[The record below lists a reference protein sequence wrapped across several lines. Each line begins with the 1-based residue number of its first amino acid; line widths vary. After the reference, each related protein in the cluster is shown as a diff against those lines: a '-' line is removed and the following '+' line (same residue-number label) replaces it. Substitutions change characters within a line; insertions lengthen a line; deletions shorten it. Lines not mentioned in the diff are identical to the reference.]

1 MSNLKLSSE
10 QQFFIDTVLKGHNVL
25 VEACIGSGKTTA
37 IQSLCNMLPPTKSVL
52 YLTYNRLLKYDAK
65 EKIKN
70 FNVTV
75 TNYHGFVYPY
85 LKKANISS
93 GYSDS
98 IKKFV
103 DNRLKIKHYDILII
117 DEYQDIEK
125 DFAELLEYIKSTN
138 NNIQIVM
145 VGDMSQKIYD
155 KTSLNVE
162 QWVKT
167 FLDDYKIIEF
177 TQCFRLQPK
186 LAKTLGSIW
195 EKKID
200 GVNNNC
206 IVEYMDVREVIDYL
220 SQQSPG
226 DVLCLGKREGNV
238 AITLN
243 SLEKSYPKVYNKN
256 TVYASIRDSDSNS
269 SLNIT
274 NKNVAIFTTFD
285 GCKGMERPICVVFD
299 WDKSYWNTRSV
310 QPNMNLSILKNIF
323 CVAAS
328 RGKDRIIFVKSR
340 TELLKEEDFSK
351 LIQVNKLK
359 KTNISEMFEFKYVE
373 EVQKCYD
380 MLEIEPI
387 ETDRSDINI
396 KSNDGLI
403 DLSPCIGI
411 YQEVMYFNK
420 YNIDDTLKH
429 LYLQKYE
436 KIYKSSVKDIK
447 KAVVNEMNQSVK
459 LTIGEKILVAVSLE
473 TYQNRY
479 IDQVV
484 YPFVKE
490 DKKLQLFERL
500 STQFT
505 QDEIVQKECNFYI
518 KDIQVNGRC
527 DIIKDNQVWEL
538 KFVSELSI
546 EHYLQL
552 AMYLIGFNKEYGY
565 LWNTKTNELCK
576 ISIKESDKNN
586 FLNQVYKTI
595 TKSK

>member
-1 MSNLKLSSE
+1 MSALKLSSE
-10 QQFFIDTVLKGHNVL
+10 QKFFIDTVLEGHNVL

-37 IQSLCNMLPPTKSVL
+37 IQSLCNMLPINKSVL
-52 YLTYNRLLKYDAK
+52 YLTYNKLLKLDAK

-70 FNVTV
+70 PNVTV

-85 LKKANISS
+85 LKKANINC
-93 GYSDS
+93 GFSDS
-98 IKKFV
+98 IKKFIE
-103 DNRLKIKHYDILII
+103 NKLKIKHFDVLII

-177 TQCFRLQPK
+177 TQCFRIQPE
-186 LAKTLGSIW
+186 LAKTLGNIW
-195 EKKID
+195 EKKIE
-200 GVNNNC
+200 GVNHNC
-206 IVEYMDVREVIDYL
+206 VVEYMSIREVIDYL
-220 SQQSPG
+220 SKQSPG

-238 AITLN
+238 SVTLN
-243 SLEKSYPKVYNKN
+243 TLEKSYPKVYNKN
-256 TVYASIRDSDSNS
+256 TVYASIKDGDSTSK
-269 SLNIT
+269 LNLGNNI
-274 NKNVAIFTTFD
+274 AIFTTFD

-299 WDKSYWNTRSV
+299 WDISYWNARS
-310 QPNMNLSILKNIF
+310 QKEDTNISILKNIF

-328 RGKDRIIFVKSR
+328 RGKDKIIFVKSR

-351 LIQVNKLK
+351 FIQVNKLK
-359 KTNISEMFEFKYVE
+359 KTNVSEMFDFKYVE

-380 MLEIEPI
+380 MLDIEPI
-387 ETDRSDINI
+387 ETDRSNINI

-411 YQEVMYFNK
+411 YQEVMYFKK
-420 YNIDDTLKH
+420 YNIDETLRH
-429 LYLQKYE
+429 LYIQKYE
-436 KIYKSSVKDIK
+436 KIYKSNFKEMQ
-447 KAVVNEMNQSVK
+447 KAVVNDMNESIK
-459 LTIGEKILVAVSLE
+459 LTMGEKILLAISLE

-484 YPFVKE
+484 YPFVTE

-505 QDEIVQKECNFYI
+505 QDEIVQKECDFYI
-518 KDIQVNGRC
+518 KDIQVSGRC
-527 DIIKDNQVWEL
+527 DVIKDNNIWEL

-576 ISIKESDKNN
+576 VSIKESDKNN

>member
-1 MSNLKLSSE
+1 MSDLKLSSE
-10 QQFFIDTVLKGHNVL
+10 QEFFIDTVLRGHNVL

-37 IQSLCNMLPPTKSVL
+37 IQSLCNMLPYTKSVL
-52 YLTYNRLLKYDAK
+52 YLTYNKLLKLDAK

-70 FNVTV
+70 SNVTV

-85 LKKANISS
+85 LKNANINS
-93 GYSDS
+93 GFSDS
-98 IKKFV
+98 IKKFI
-103 DNRLKIKHYDILII
+103 DNKLKIKHFDVLII
-117 DEYQDIEK
+117 DEYQDIEN

-138 NNIQIVM
+138 TNIQIVM

-195 EKKID
+195 EKKIE
-200 GVNNNC
+200 GVNHNC
-206 IVEYMDVREVIDYL
+206 VVEYMSIREVIDYL
-220 SQQSPG
+220 SKQSPG

-238 AITLN
+238 SVTLN
-243 SLEKSYPKVYNKN
+243 TLEKSYPKVYNKN
-256 TVYASIRDSDSNS
+256 TVYASIKDGDSNS
-269 SLNIT
+269 KLTLGNNI
-274 NKNVAIFTTFD
+274 AIFTTFD

-299 WDKSYWNTRSV
+299 WDISYWNARS
-310 QPNMNLSILKNIF
+310 QQENTNISILKNIF

-328 RGKDRIIFVKSR
+328 RGKDKIIFVKSR

-351 LIQVNKLK
+351 FIQVNRLK

-380 MLEIEPI
+380 MLEIETI
-387 ETDRSDINI
+387 ETNRSDINI

-403 DLSPCIGI
+403 DLSPCIGT

-429 LYLQKYE
+429 LYIQKYE
-436 KIYKSSVKDIK
+436 KIYKSSVKDIQR
-447 KAVVNEMNQSVK
+447 AVVNEMSEDTK
-459 LTIGEKILVAVSLE
+459 LTLGEKILVAISLE

-505 QDEIVQKECNFYI
+505 QDEIVQKECTFYI

-527 DIIKDNQVWEL
+527 DVIKDNNIWEL

-565 LWNTKTNELCK
+565 LWNTKTNELHK
-576 ISIKESDKNN
+576 VSINKDSKNL

-595 TKSK
+595 TKAK